1 MAFGYGETRHSR
13 GSLDGVRRPK
23 LALARRAVGLSQ
35 EKFAEVLG
43 VHPATVRRWEAGT
56 SEPQAIICPRM
67 ERVLDVS
74 RDELKA
80 LLQVEDEPVAGD
92 IVRVSQYG
100 VDQFAVVTAQQSGS
114 HYLLGLLDHTRLL
127 VDRTLMTG
135 LVPGDDLGSIEDRIA
150 DHVVTY
156 TRTPPLVV
164 LQALAPDL
172 LEVQT
177 LAAQRQSA
185 RVQARLSEA
194 TAVLG
199 LLSADALMKLGEI
212 GRAKYWYGTA
222 RMAADDTTNLELRAR
237 VRAQEAML
245 PYYYGNVQD
254 TVRLAQEAQALLP
267 RTPCDAVALAAAA
280 EARALARLG
289 DHAGAERAMRVAE
302 ALVDQ
307 LDEPP
312 SDAAFRFNDKR
323 LLLYLS
329 GTLTYM
335 GEFARARRVQEQ
347 ALERYR
353 SEPELVIDPALIRL
367 DQAVSEASRGDAEG
381 ASMQAIQTLQQLPP
395 AHRTSIVLTRA
406 LDVVAAIPSARRQRP
421 AVAELR
427 ALATNQ
433 GSTA

>member
-1 MAFGYGETRHSR
+1 MA
-13 GSLDGVRRPK
+13 VRRPK

-100 VDQFAVVTAQQSGS
+100 VDQFAVVTAQQPGS

-199 LLSADALMKLGEI
+199 L
-212 GRAKYWYGTA
+212 
-222 RMAADDTTNLELRAR
+222 RAR

-254 TVRLAQEAQALLP
+254 TVRLAQEGQALLP

-367 DQAVSEASRGDAEG
+367 DQAVGEASRGDAEG
-381 ASMQAIQTLQQLPP
+381 ASVQAIQTLQQLPP